1 MGFLSSH
8 PHPYNI
14 LGKRKLAA
22 RAKNLEIH
30 FMGSLV
36 CYLTYIRPL
45 LPKHT
50 KNETAPQGKTSQG
63 GMWPQDRQEEQSPS
77 TAGLVAV
84 GASLNSL
91 GKATKHTWGCPRHPV
106 TKAQWQETRAETGL
120 PITWVQ
126 GPSRG
131 HGQGLGYQGP
141 EVERWGLSFAE
152 APGPMGG
159 RHGWRSQLRML
170 RAIKACLVS
179 SEPCHHSYL
188 QKR

>member
-45 LPKHT
+45 LPKRT

-63 GMWPQDRQEEQSPS
+63 GMRPQDRQEEQSPKHCRAGGRGSFSQQPGQGNKAHLGLS
-77 TAGLVAV
+77 TTPSHQGTMARNTSRNGAANNVGPRSIQRPWPRTGLPRTRGGAV
-84 GASLNSL
+84 GA
-91 GKATKHTWGCPRHPV
+91 K
-106 TKAQWQETRAETGL
+106 
-120 PITWVQ
+120 
-126 GPSRG
+126 
-131 HGQGLGYQGP
+131 
-141 EVERWGLSFAE
+141 
-152 APGPMGG
+152 
-159 RHGWRSQLRML
+159 LR
-170 RAIKACLVS
+170 
-179 SEPCHHSYL
+179 
-188 QKR
+188 